1 MKNAVYRRSADIKR
15 VLFLLAIVL
24 IFALLRYTQK
34 VVEQLRT
41 DSSNLVRFYA
51 EVYAKAATDYNA
63 QDFSFIF
70 DEIIKKIS
78 VPMIISEKENS
89 NPTAWRGVGFDEEDH
104 SPENVA
110 AVLEMMVEMDGE
122 NQPIPLKYEKYTLG
136 YIHYGDTQLIRK
148 LRWLPFIEI
157 SIVALFI
164 FIGYIG
170 FHVIR
175 SSEKRSIWV
184 GMAKETAHQLG
195 TPLTSLMGWIELL
208 KSDSNINENVEE
220 MSKDITRL
228 EKVAT
233 RFSQIGSKPS
243 FKITPINPVIQEA
256 IDYYRRRLPQ
266 LGPSVQ
272 LTFVPDD
279 DYHTN
284 LNADLFSWAIE
295 NLIKNALDAVP
306 EKSGKIIVTTKAIRH
321 DKYIAIDVTDNGKGI
336 PKKNRKN
343 IFRPGYSTKLRGWGL
358 GLSLTKRIIQEY
370 HHGKIFVLESKPF
383 GQTVMRIV
391 LRSASLNG

>member
-1 MKNAVYRRSADIKR
+1 MKNAVYRHSADIKR
-15 VLFLLAIVL
+15 ILFLLAIIL
-24 IFALLRYTQK
+24 TFALLRYSQK

-41 DSSNLVRFYA
+41 DSGNLVRFYA

-70 DEIIKKIS
+70 DEIINKIS

-89 NPTAWRGVGFDEEDH
+89 NPTAWKGVDLDEEDH

-110 AVLEMMVEMDGE
+110 AVAALMVKMDSE
-122 NQPIPLKYEKYTLG
+122 NQPIPLKYQEYTLG
-136 YIHYGDTQLIRK
+136 YIHYGDTKLIQK
-148 LRWLPFIEI
+148 LQMLPFIEI
-157 SIVALFI
+157 SIIALFI

-208 KSDSNINENVEE
+208 KADSCANENIDE
-220 MSKDITRL
+220 MSKDIMRL

-233 RFSQIGSKPS
+233 RFSQIGSKSS

-256 IDYYRRRLPQ
+256 VDYYRRRLPQ

-272 LTFVPDD
+272 LTFSPDD
-279 DYHTN
+279 DYRAN
-284 LNADLFSWAIE
+284 LNADLFSWAVE
-295 NLIKNALDAVP
+295 NLVKNALDAVP
-306 EKSGKIIVTTKAIRH
+306 ESLGKITITTKAIRH
-321 DKYIAIDVTDNGKGI
+321 GKYIAIDVIDNGKGI

-383 GQTVMRIV
+383 SQTILRIV
-391 LRSASLNG
+391 LRSVPRNV